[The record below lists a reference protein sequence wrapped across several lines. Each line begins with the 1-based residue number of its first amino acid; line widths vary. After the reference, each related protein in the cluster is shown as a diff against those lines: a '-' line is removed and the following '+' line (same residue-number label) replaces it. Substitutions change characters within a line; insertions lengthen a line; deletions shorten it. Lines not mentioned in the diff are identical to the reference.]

1 MNWDWEIS
9 RLVLAIMAG
18 TVLSHTGSL
27 VQLTS
32 RNEMASP
39 STMGMDGVAV
49 AIVLL
54 IYLLQS
60 AFSLPYTLEELGLIT
75 VIVCAVALRFLP
87 ARLIPYQGARGQDF
101 RFMLLLGL
109 SINLL
114 VGAVFAV
121 MQFLA
126 MAFDHEFPDQLWFG
140 RIDTLAPLHLV
151 GSLIVMIGLLLIG
164 LRHRLQWKAL
174 LLGHGWCHG
183 LGIPVQQVTKDA
195 LWIAFVG
202 NLWVITQFGAF
213 SFLGLLFPILLR
225 QIPRYQGHPWRELTE
240 GALVSGL
247 LFALLDHACFNL
259 TFHGAEI
266 PVGLPASMIGS
277 AVLVILLWRR
287 FLSSGSLGK
296 DPQRV

>member
-1 MNWDWEIS
+1 MTWDWEFT
-9 RLVLAIMAG
+9 RLLWAMIAGMVLA
-18 TVLSHTGSL
+18 HTGSL

-39 STMGMDGVAV
+39 STLGMDGLAVAV
-49 AIVLL
+49 VLML
-54 IYLLQS
+54 YGVQTT
-60 AFSLPYTLEELGLIT
+60 FSLSFTLEELGLAA
-75 VIVCAVALRFLP
+75 VIVIGVLLRFLP
-87 ARLIPYQGARGQDF
+87 ARLVPYQGTRGQDF

-114 VGAVFAV
+114 VGTAFAV

-126 MAFDHEFPDQLWFG
+126 MAFDREFPDQLWFG
-140 RIDTLAPLHLV
+140 RIETLGPGQMFGSFIVMLALMLV
-151 GSLIVMIGLLLIG
+151 GY
-164 LRHRLQWKAL
+164 RHRLQWKAL
-174 LLGHGWCHG
+174 LLGTGWCHG
-183 LGIPVQQVTKDA
+183 LGIPIQKIAKDA

-213 SFLGLLFPILLR
+213 SFLGLLFPVLLR
-225 QIPRYQGHPWRELTE
+225 QMPRYQGHPWRELTE
-240 GALVSGL
+240 GAIVSGI
-247 LFALLDHACFNL
+247 LFALLDHACFNF

-266 PVGLPASMIGS
+266 PVGLPASLLGS
-277 AVLVILLWRR
+277 AILVILLWRR